1 MNLGIGEFLIVLAVW
16 GVLIWAFFALI
27 RWAVRSALQQ
37 FLEANREELVEIVR
51 KAVAKDPERNG

>member
-51 KAVAKDPERNG
+51 KAVAKDPERKG

>member
-16 GVLIWAFFALI
+16 GVLIWAFFALV

-37 FLEANREELVEIVR
+37 FFEANREEFVEIVR
-51 KAVAKDPERNG
+51 KAVAADAEREG